1 MLIEAKS
8 VEDVLTVLQSDPY
21 IVEPIPSKV
30 LIRSLEI
37 NVLGNTELL
46 FRGKTCGNA

>member
-30 LIRSLEI
+30 LIRSLE
-37 NVLGNTELL
+37 VTSSAMPDFCFGVRDGGNP
-46 FRGKTCGNA
+46 